1 MTRIAAR
8 ALVAVLAAAWWL
20 VVPAAR
26 CALADDPVGLSGEG
40 RNTGAGTWAADL
52 VLPIAL
58 AAAAG
63 AIAAYSSAKRRRRT
77 ATRTTPQGGQEGWGP
92 PRQAREKPAAEL
104 DAESLDTETGRT
116 RWWSWPRRRRRRT
129 R

>member
-8 ALVAVLAAAWWL
+8 ALVAVLVAAWWL

-40 RNTGAGTWAADL
+40 RSTGAGTWTADL

-58 AAAAG
+58 GAAAG
-63 AIAAYSSAKRRRRT
+63 AIAVYSSAKRRRRT

-92 PRQAREKPAAEL
+92 PRQAREKPAAER
-104 DAESLDTETGRT
+104 DAETLVAETRRT
-116 RWWSWPRRRRRRT
+116 RWWPWPRRRGRRT
-129 R
+129 G

>member
-8 ALVAVLAAAWWL
+8 ALLALLVAAWWL
-20 VVPAAR
+20 LVPAAR
-26 CALADDPVGLSGEG
+26 CALAGDPVGLSGEG
-40 RNTGAGTWAADL
+40 RSTGAGTWTADL

-58 AAAAG
+58 GAAAG
-63 AIAAYSSAKRRRRT
+63 AIAVYSSAKRRRRT

-104 DAESLDTETGRT
+104 DAETAETGRT
-116 RWWSWPRRRRRRT
+116 RWWPWPRRRRRRT
-129 R
+129 G

>member
-1 MTRIAAR
+1 M
-8 ALVAVLAAAWWL
+8 AVLVAAWWL

-40 RNTGAGTWAADL
+40 RSTGAGTWTADL

-58 AAAAG
+58 GAAAG
-63 AIAAYSSAKRRRRT
+63 AIAVYSSAKRRRRT

-92 PRQAREKPAAEL
+92 PRQAREKPAAER
-104 DAESLDTETGRT
+104 DAETLVAETRRT
-116 RWWSWPRRRRRRT
+116 RWWPWPRRRGRRT
-129 R
+129 G

>member
-8 ALVAVLAAAWWL
+8 ALLAVLVAAWWL

-26 CALADDPVGLSGEG
+26 CALADDPAGLSGEG
-40 RNTGAGTWAADL
+40 RITGAGSWAADL

-58 AAAAG
+58 VAAAG

-92 PRQAREKPAAEL
+92 PRQAHEKPPADL
-104 DAESLDTETGRT
+104 DAETLDAETRRT
-116 RWWSWPRRRRRRT
+116 NRWPWPRRRRRRT
-129 R
+129 G

>member
-1 MTRIAAR
+1 MTRRTTGILLA
-8 ALVAVLAAAWWL
+8 ALVAAWWL

-26 CALADDPVGLSGEG
+26 CALADDPVGGSGQG
-40 RNTGAGTWAADL
+40 RITGAGAAAADL
-52 VLPIAL
+52 VLPIAI

-63 AIAAYSSAKRRRRT
+63 AIAAYGYAKRRRRT

-92 PRQAREKPAAEL
+92 PRQAHEEPQA
-104 DAESLDTETGRT
+104 GRGTDPT
-116 RWWSWPRRRRRRT
+116 RRTSRWPGQGRRRRKDRRGT